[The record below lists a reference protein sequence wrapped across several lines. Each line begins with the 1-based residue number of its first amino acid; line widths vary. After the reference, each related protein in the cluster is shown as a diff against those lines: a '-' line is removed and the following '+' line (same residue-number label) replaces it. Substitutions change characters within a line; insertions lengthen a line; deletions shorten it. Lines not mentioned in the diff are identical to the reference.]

1 MRALSACACACLL
14 LAVSALADDP
24 PLRPGQ
30 SRWWTAVAPGGP
42 MLVLVSLPEQRAL
55 VYRNGVRI
63 GETTVSTGRPGF
75 ETPTGTFTVLEKKR
89 EHRSNLYDDA
99 PMPFMQRLTWDGVAL
114 HAGTIPGYPASH
126 GCVRLPA
133 DFAEQLFA
141 LGTRGMTVVIVDT
154 PALAPLLADPRL
166 FPPPPPPTVLGTG
179 RGELGQERLLGPGYD
194 WTPDRTDAGPT
205 TVVLSVRDR
214 ELVVVRQGVRIGRGP
229 VTVTGPVPA
238 GTHAYQLLDGLAA
251 GAPAGPS
258 GRPRRRWLRV
268 HGEGGDDPASLADRI
283 AVDPAFA
290 DRIYDALRPGDT
302 LVVTDESLGDGGAQT
317 ILESEPAAG
326 RPAAPRSGGG

>member
-1 MRALSACACACLL
+1 MRAFSAWALACLL
-14 LAVSALADDP
+14 LAAPVLAGDP

-30 SRWWTAVAPGGP
+30 SRWWTGVAPGGP

-114 HAGTIPGYPASH
+114 HAGTVPGHPASH

-133 DFAEQLFA
+133 DFAERLFA
-141 LGTRGMTVVIVDT
+141 LSTRGMTVVVVDT
-154 PALAPLLADPRL
+154 PTLAPLLADPRL
-166 FPPPPPPTVLGTG
+166 LPLPPPPVLATG
-179 RGELGQERLLGPGYD
+179 RGELGQDRLLGPGYH
-194 WTPDRTDAGPT
+194 WAPDRAGPGPI
-205 TVVLSVRDR
+205 TVVLSTSDR

-229 VTVTGPVPA
+229 VAVTGTVPA
-238 GTHAYQLLDGLAA
+238 GTHAYQLLDGPAV
-251 GAPAGPS
+251 GAPSDAA

-268 HGEGGDDPASLADRI
+268 HGEGGHDPGALADQI
-283 AVDPAFA
+283 SVDQAFA
-290 DRIYDALRPGDT
+290 SRIYDALRPGDT
-302 LVVTDESLGDGGAQT
+302 LVVTDESLGGAGAQT

-326 RPAAPRSGGG
+326 RPIEPRSGGG